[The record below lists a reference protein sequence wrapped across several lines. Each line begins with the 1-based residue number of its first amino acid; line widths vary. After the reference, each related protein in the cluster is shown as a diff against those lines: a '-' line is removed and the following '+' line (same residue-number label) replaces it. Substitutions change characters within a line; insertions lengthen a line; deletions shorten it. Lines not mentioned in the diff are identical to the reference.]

1 MEPLQ
6 YVTMVTLDAE
16 GDASFVQGDMQS
28 KSNSEK
34 GGTAAAPAR
43 ASNASVEHVLGQAT
57 TPQQFCA
64 ALAKLFG
71 VRPTE
76 VALMRLE
83 RGLLNFVYPEQLK
96 TAGSIPVSS
105 SSAVAAHTASTRKTE
120 LFNAFV
126 KVKHASIFESV
137 KLNSAS
143 EDEDRSGQNAI
154 QKLMSAPILDP
165 NRKVLGVVQVC
176 RKGFDTATSGPD
188 FSPDDLQQ
196 LELAAKVLSTLP
208 FVK

>member
-1 MEPLQ
+1 MP
-6 YVTMVTLDAE
+6 
-16 GDASFVQGDMQS
+16 G
-28 KSNSEK
+28 KPNSNE
-34 GGTAAAPAR
+34 GGTAAATAR
-43 ASNASVEHVLGQAT
+43 ASNASVEHVLNLAAT
-57 TPQQFCA
+57 PEQFCV

-76 VALMRLE
+76 VALMRLQK
-83 RGLLNFVYPEQLK
+83 GLLSFLYPEQLK

-105 SSAVAAHTASTRKTE
+105 SSAVAAHTASTKKTE

-137 KLNSAS
+137 KLNTSDDV
-143 EDEDRSGQNAI
+143 ERTGQNAI

-165 NRKVLGVVQVC
+165 QRKVLGVVQVC
-176 RKGFDTATSGPD
+176 RKGFDVGTAGPD
-188 FSPDDLQQ
+188 FSQDDLQQ
-196 LELAAKVLSTLP
+196 LELAAKVVSSLP

>member
-1 MEPLQ
+1 MPGKQ
-6 YVTMVTLDAE
+6 
-16 GDASFVQGDMQS
+16 
-28 KSNSEK
+28 NSDQ

-43 ASNASVEHVLGQAT
+43 ASNASVEHVLGQAASA
-57 TPQQFCA
+57 QQFCA

-76 VALMRLE
+76 VALMRLQK
-83 RGLLNFVYPEQLK
+83 GLLSFLYPEQLK

-105 SSAVAAHTASTRKTE
+105 SSAVAAHTASTKKTE

-137 KLNSAS
+137 KLVQP
-143 EDEDRSGQNAI
+143 EDTDPTEQNTI

-165 NRKVLGVVQVC
+165 QRKVLGVIQVC
-176 RKGFDTATSGPD
+176 RKGYDPANAGPD
-188 FSPDDLQQ
+188 FTQDDLQQ
-196 LELAAKVLSTLP
+196 LELAAKVVPNLP
-208 FVK
+208 FMK

>member
-1 MEPLQ
+1 MLPLR
-6 YVTMVTLDAE
+6 YVTIVLLTQRQHGVSPKNMA
-16 GDASFVQGDMQS
+16 G
-28 KSNSEK
+28 KPNSEQ

-83 RGLLNFVYPEQLK
+83 KGLLNFVHPEQLK

-105 SSAVAAHTASTRKTE
+105 SSAVAAHTASTKKTE

-137 KLNSAS
+137 KLNNPA
-143 EDEDRSGQNAI
+143 DDDDRSGQNTI
-154 QKLMSAPILDP
+154 QKLMSAPILDGQ
-165 NRKVLGVVQVC
+165 RKVLGVVQVC
-176 RKGFDTATSGPD
+176 RKGFDPGTAGPD
-188 FSPDDLQQ
+188 FSQDDLQQ
-196 LELAAKVLSTLP
+196 LELAAKVLSSLP
-208 FVK
+208 FIK

>member
-1 MEPLQ
+1 MP
-6 YVTMVTLDAE
+6 
-16 GDASFVQGDMQS
+16 G
-28 KSNSEK
+28 KPNSEQ

-43 ASNASVEHVLGQAT
+43 ASNASVEHVLNQAT
-57 TPQQFCA
+57 TPQQFSA

-83 RGLLNFVYPEQLK
+83 KGLLSFVHPEQLK

-105 SSAVAAHTASTRKTE
+105 SSAVAAHTASTKKTE

-137 KLNSAS
+137 KLNNPT
-143 EDEDRSGQNAI
+143 DDDDRSGQNAI
-154 QKLMSAPILDP
+154 QKLMSAPILDGQ
-165 NRKVLGVVQVC
+165 RKVLGVVQVC
-176 RKGFDTATSGPD
+176 RKGFDPANAGPD
-188 FSPDDLQQ
+188 FSSDDLQQ
-196 LELAAKVLSTLP
+196 LELAAKVLSTLS
-208 FVK
+208 FIK

>member
-1 MEPLQ
+1 M
-6 YVTMVTLDAE
+6 
-16 GDASFVQGDMQS
+16 QG
-28 KSNSEK
+28 KGNSDQ
-34 GGTAAAPAR
+34 GGAATAPAR
-43 ASNASVEHVLGQAT
+43 ASNASVEHVLSRSA
-57 TPQQFCA
+57 TPQESCA

-76 VALMRLE
+76 VALMRLAK
-83 RGLLNFVYPEQLK
+83 GLLSFLYPEQLK

-105 SSAVAAHTASTRKTE
+105 SSAVAAHTASARKTE

-137 KLNSAS
+137 KLNTS
-143 EDEDRSGQNAI
+143 EDDERSEQGAI

-165 NRKVLGVVQVC
+165 QRKVLGVVQVC
-176 RKGFDTATSGPD
+176 RKGFDAATAGPD
-188 FSPDDLQQ
+188 FTQDDLQQ
-196 LELAAKVLSTLP
+196 LELAAKVLSNLP

>member
-1 MEPLQ
+1 MQ
-6 YVTMVTLDAE
+6 AKQNSD
-16 GDASFVQGDMQS
+16 QG
-28 KSNSEK
+28 
-34 GGTAAAPAR
+34 GWAAAPAR
-43 ASNASVEHVLGQAT
+43 APNASVAHVLGQAA
-57 TPQQFCA
+57 TPQQFCT

-76 VALMRLE
+76 VALMRLDK
-83 RGLLNFVYPEQLK
+83 GLLSFLFPEQLK

-105 SSAVAAHTASTRKTE
+105 SSAIAAHTASTKKTE

-137 KLNSAS
+137 KLASSS
-143 EDEDRSGQNAI
+143 EDVERAGQNTI

-165 NRKVLGVVQVC
+165 HRKVLGVVQVC
-176 RKGFDTATSGPD
+176 RKGFDPATAGPD
-188 FSPDDLQQ
+188 FSQDDLQQ
-196 LELAAKVLSTLP
+196 LELAAKVLSTLS

>member
-1 MEPLQ
+1 MR
-6 YVTMVTLDAE
+6 
-16 GDASFVQGDMQS
+16 QS
-28 KSNSEK
+28 RTNRNKPNS
-34 GGTAAAPAR
+34 GLAGTAAEPAR
-43 ASNASVEHVLGQAT
+43 ASNASVEHVLTQAT

-83 RGLLNFVYPEQLK
+83 KGLLNFVHPEQLK

-105 SSAVAAHTASTRKTE
+105 STAVAAHTASTKKTE

-137 KLNSAS
+137 KLSNPAD
-143 EDEDRSGQNAI
+143 EDDRSGQSAI
-154 QKLMSAPILDP
+154 QKLMSAPILDAQ
-165 NRKVLGVVQVC
+165 RKVLGVVQVC
-176 RKGFDTATSGPD
+176 RKGFDPATAGPD
-188 FSPDDLQQ
+188 FSQDDLQQ
-196 LELAAKVLSTLP
+196 LEVAARVLSTLP
-208 FVK
+208 FIK

>member
-1 MEPLQ
+1 M
-6 YVTMVTLDAE
+6 
-16 GDASFVQGDMQS
+16 QG
-28 KSNSEK
+28 KHNSAYS
-34 GGTAAAPAR
+34 AAAAATAR
-43 ASNASVEHVLGQAT
+43 SANASAEQILSQSSTA
-57 TPQQFCA
+57 PEFCA

-83 RGLLNFVYPEQLK
+83 RGLLSFLYPEQLK

-120 LFNAFV
+120 IFNAFV

-137 KLNSAS
+137 KLNTS
-143 EDEDRSGQNAI
+143 EDPEPTGANAI
-154 QKLMSAPILDP
+154 QKLMSAPILDAQ
-165 NRKVLGVVQVC
+165 RKVLGVVQVC
-176 RKGFDTATSGPD
+176 RKGFDAATAGPD
-188 FSPDDLQQ
+188 FTQDDTQQ
-196 LELAAKVLSTLP
+196 LELAAKVLSNLP

>member
-1 MEPLQ
+1 M
-6 YVTMVTLDAE
+6 
-16 GDASFVQGDMQS
+16 QG
-28 KSNSEK
+28 KHNSAA
-34 GGTAAAPAR
+34 GAAAAATAR
-43 ASNASVEHVLGQAT
+43 TANTSAEQILSQSAT
-57 TPQQFCA
+57 APEFCA

-83 RGLLNFVYPEQLK
+83 RGLLGFLYPEQLK

-120 LFNAFV
+120 IFNAFV

-137 KLNSAS
+137 KLTTS
-143 EDEDRSGQNAI
+143 EDAERTGANAI
-154 QKLMSAPILDP
+154 QKLMSAPILDSQ
-165 NRKVLGVVQVC
+165 RKVLGVVQVC
-176 RKGFDTATSGPD
+176 RKGFDAATAGPD
-188 FSPDDLQQ
+188 FTQDDMQQ
-196 LELAAKVLSTLP
+196 LELAAKVLSNLP

>member
-1 MEPLQ
+1 MP
-6 YVTMVTLDAE
+6 
-16 GDASFVQGDMQS
+16 S
-28 KSNSEK
+28 KTNSEQS
-34 GGTAAAPAR
+34 GTAAAPAR
-43 ASNASVEHVLGQAT
+43 ASNASVEHVLAQAT

-83 RGLLNFVYPEQLK
+83 KGLLNFVHPEQLK

-105 SSAVAAHTASTRKTE
+105 SSAVAAHTASTKKTE

-137 KLNSAS
+137 KLNNPES
-143 EDEDRSGQNAI
+143 EDVERTGQNAI
-154 QKLMSAPILDP
+154 QKLMSAPILDGQ
-165 NRKVLGVVQVC
+165 RKVLGVVQVC
-176 RKGFDTATSGPD
+176 RKGFDPATAGPD
-188 FSPDDLQQ
+188 FSSDDLQQ
-196 LELAAKVLSTLP
+196 LELAARVLSNLP
-208 FVK
+208 FIK

>member
-1 MEPLQ
+1 M
-6 YVTMVTLDAE
+6 T
-16 GDASFVQGDMQS
+16 G
-28 KSNSEK
+28 KRNSEQ
-34 GGTAAAPAR
+34 GGAAAAPAR
-43 ASNASVEHVLGQAT
+43 ASNASVEHVLGQSE

-83 RGLLNFVYPEQLK
+83 KGLLNFIHPEQLK

-105 SSAVAAHTASTRKTE
+105 SSAVAAHTASTKKTE

-137 KLNSAS
+137 KLNNPS
-143 EDEDRSGQNAI
+143 EDVERSGQNAI
-154 QKLMSAPILDP
+154 QKLMSAPILDSQ
-165 NRKVLGVVQVC
+165 RKVLGVVQVC
-176 RKGFDTATSGPD
+176 RKGFDPATAGPD
-188 FSPDDLQQ
+188 FSQDDLQQ
-196 LELAAKVLSTLP
+196 LELAAKVLSALP